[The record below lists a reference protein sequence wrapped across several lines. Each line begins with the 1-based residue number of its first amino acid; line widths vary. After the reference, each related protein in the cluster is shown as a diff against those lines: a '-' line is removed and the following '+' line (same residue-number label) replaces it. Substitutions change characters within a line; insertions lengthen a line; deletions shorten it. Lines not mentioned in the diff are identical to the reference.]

1 MYSLLRLSGEALYL
15 TSVQRALASQR
26 DRATLETSDHRRIGP
41 AETAQPYW
49 KVPVMSDA
57 ATRILEQLQA
67 QNDLRMQAANDI
79 AQSVAARV
87 EAEQHLEQA
96 KAAEKQAFTAALKKG
111 WTQTELNKIGTPSR
125 RRPRKKSNETNPAAE
140 N

>member
-1 MYSLLRLSGEALYL
+1 
-15 TSVQRALASQR
+15 
-26 DRATLETSDHRRIGP
+26 
-41 AETAQPYW
+41 
-49 KVPVMSDA
+49 MSDA

-67 QNDLRMQAANDI
+67 QNDLRMQAAHDI
-79 AQSVAARV
+79 AQAVAARV

-111 WTQTELNKIGTPSR
+111 WTQTELHKIGAPSR
-125 RRPRKKSNETNPAAE
+125 RRPRKKADETTSAAE

>member
-1 MYSLLRLSGEALYL
+1 MSFLARISAAVRLKPLFGFQHDL
-15 TSVQRALASQR
+15 
-26 DRATLETSDHRRIGP
+26 ATLEASDLRRIGP
-41 AETAQPYW
+41 AETAQPYR
-49 KVPVMSDA
+49 KVQVMSDA

-79 AQSVAARV
+79 AHAVAARA

-111 WTQTELNKIGTPSR
+111 WTQTELNKIGAPSR
-125 RRPRKKSNETNPAAE
+125 RRPRKKASEATPAAE
-140 N
+140 S

>member
-1 MYSLLRLSGEALYL
+1 LLRLNGGALHL
-15 TSVQRALASQR
+15 TRVQRPLASQR
-26 DRATLETSDHRRIGP
+26 DRATLEASDLRRIGP
-41 AETAQPYW
+41 AETVQPYW

-79 AQSVAARV
+79 AQAVAARV
-87 EAEQHLEQA
+87 ESEQHLEQA

-111 WTQTELNKIGTPSR
+111 WTQTELNKIGSPSR
-125 RRPRKKSNETNPAAE
+125 RRPRKKASETTPAAE

>member
-1 MYSLLRLSGEALYL
+1 
-15 TSVQRALASQR
+15 
-26 DRATLETSDHRRIGP
+26 
-41 AETAQPYW
+41 
-49 KVPVMSDA
+49 MSDA

-79 AQSVAARV
+79 AQAVAARV

-111 WTQTELNKIGTPSR
+111 WTQTELNKIGSPSR
-125 RRPRKKSNETNPAAE
+125 RRPRKKSNETTPVAE